1 MDGRRTTNGEH
12 TVWHFGNRKG
22 VRDKGRESELTREY
36 IIAAIVGVILVTS
49 GLGGFPP
56 AIAVAITLV
65 GATVILMMGLEGWP

>member
-1 MDGRRTTNGEH
+1 M
-12 TVWHFGNRKG
+12 
-22 VRDKGRESELTREY
+22 RDKGRESELTREY

-49 GLGGFPP
+49 GLGGFPH